1 MPELPEVETI
11 RRGLGEFILNKK
23 IVRVEVREGKSF
35 IGEKGQVEGA
45 KVVGLG
51 RRGKAL
57 LIELSSGVTLMIHL
71 RMTGQIIW
79 RGSFSERTT
88 ASNLPVRGS
97 STLST
102 APLRASDSPC
112 ISSQIT
118 SPLGDASSHN
128 LATSASLEASSEITS
143 LHAPL
148 CASDSP
154 GISSQITSPREDVDV
169 RGYADG
175 ATLDA
180 AELVGQFAA
189 GHPSR
194 NFLEKLPNKQT
205 RVIFEFEDGKMF
217 FNDQRKFGFI
227 KVIPTE
233 KVEEEKFIRELG
245 KEPWE
250 MEAGELWRSLQ
261 RHGKAPV
268 KAVLLDQKVIAGL
281 GNIYADES
289 LFYAKIHPT
298 EPAGNLTEAD
308 AARILEGARKIMETS
323 IESGGS
329 TMATYLKPDGTTGD
343 YLEKFAKVYGRV
355 NKKCVQCGT
364 EIEKIRCA
372 GRGTHFCPKCQ
383 KLKGEN
389 EKEGRGA
396 EKDD

>member
-1 MPELPEVETI
+1 
-11 RRGLGEFILNKK
+11 
-23 IVRVEVREGKSF
+23 
-35 IGEKGQVEGA
+35 
-45 KVVGLG
+45 
-51 RRGKAL
+51 
-57 LIELSSGVTLMIHL
+57 MIHL

-79 RGSFSERTT
+79 RGSFSQAIASSET
-88 ASNLPVRGS
+88 AAAQSQGDKPSSFRCSSLPSTS
-97 STLST
+97 SEV
-102 APLRASDSPC
+102 
-112 ISSQIT
+112 T
-118 SPLGDASSHN
+118 SPLEDVSSHN
-128 LATSASLEASSEITS
+128 LATSASLGTSSEITS
-143 LHAPL
+143 PL
-148 CASDSP
+148 
-154 GISSQITSPREDVDV
+154 EDVSAHNLATSASFSDNSEM
-169 RGYADG
+169 ALPQDG
-175 ATLDA
+175 IEGLP
-180 AELVGQFAA
+180 AELAGQFAA

-194 NFLEKLPNKQT
+194 NFLERLPNKQT

-268 KAVLLDQKVIAGL
+268 KAVLLDQKVVAGL

-308 AARILEGARKIMETS
+308 AARILEGARGIMETS

-383 KLKGEN
+383 KLKGQN
-389 EKEGRGA
+389 RKEGAGS
-396 EKDD
+396 EGDD